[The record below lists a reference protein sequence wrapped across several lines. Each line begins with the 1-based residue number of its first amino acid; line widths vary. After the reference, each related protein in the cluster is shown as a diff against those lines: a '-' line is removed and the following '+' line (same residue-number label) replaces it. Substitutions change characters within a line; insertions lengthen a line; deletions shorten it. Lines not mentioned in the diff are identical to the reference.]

1 MGVNLSTCSHGLQ
14 SEQMLLEHLFPKSPA
29 KSLSSIFRPSLNLFE
44 DVLTSQIATIKKS
57 LATSTFYA
65 FGLYQTLLQHETDWQ
80 EVTAELDLDS
90 AVPRLLAEN
99 ANTLRSTCLRSFPE
113 VLVDIRA
120 SQSSAKGD
128 TSSTADVTYRV
139 CLPLGIFERQLAN
152 KFRTADGAIYPN
164 SAGIRECGHQLAEL
178 SRRQKLADGGHA
190 SHAKQ
195 QRER

>member
-1 MGVNLSTCSHGLQ
+1 M
-14 SEQMLLEHLFPKSPA
+14 EHLFPNSPA
-29 KSLSSIFRPSLNLFE
+29 KSLTSIFRPSLNLFE

-80 EVTAELDLDS
+80 EITAELDFDS
-90 AVPRLLAEN
+90 AVPGLLAEN

-139 CLPLGIFERQLAN
+139 CLPLGKFERQLAN
-152 KFRTADGAIYPN
+152 EFRLTDGPIHPN
-164 SAGIRECGHQLAEL
+164 SAGIRECSSQLAKL
-178 SRRQKLADGGHA
+178 PRRQKLADGGHA
-190 SHAKQ
+190 RNAKK